1 MNCNRLNSKLK
12 VLALIG
18 IGLAV
23 LCAGPSALAASAE
36 GSADAPLGSAESVLI
51 FSIPTLAWADVTAEK
66 TPHLDALL
74 RQSVIADLSV
84 RSVTRDT
91 SATDG
96 YTTLNSGTR
105 AEGAPEGMLAYLS
118 PEGTLAQQFYV
129 QTGKL
134 PATGEV
140 FNLGLVPVL
149 KINESLLYGAEV
161 GALGTAL
168 SQAKVTRAVIANGDH
183 STAQG
188 QMTYRREA
196 SLGLMDEHGIIDSGE
211 VGRRLLEDD
220 DRYPFGVRYNN
231 EEVADS
237 VGSFLK
243 PKSVVLVEASDMVRA
258 AQAQLLAT
266 TAQQEVIRSQAITH
280 SDALLGLV
288 LKKVDL
294 SKTAVLV
301 VAPNAV
307 DDGSSLTVVGIR
319 APQVQPGLLSSGTT
333 RRAGFVQT
341 VDIAPS
347 VAGFLGVAI
356 PSSMEGTLM
365 ERKGSGG
372 TYEQRTE
379 MLVSESEAAIFRD
392 SVVGPASTLF
402 VLVQLLLWVLAIL
415 TFSRSSTGLR
425 KGVEIATLGVLVYL
439 PITYLA
445 GIFPFEQWGSAA
457 FWAFVILG
465 SALVASG
472 IYALTQRFLV
482 DPLLATLGTILVLLS
497 VDIVIGGPLQ
507 FNTVFGY
514 TPTVAGRFNGMGNP
528 AFSMFA
534 ASAIMASALIAYR
547 VAGRRGTWLG
557 IALLGWAVLL
567 DGAPFWGADVG
578 GALAMIPAAGV
589 TAWMLLGLKVRART
603 AALWGLI
610 SVLVVIGLG
619 ALDLTRPPAERT
631 HLGRLLA
638 DIGTNGYEALNT
650 VVLRKLDANFSVLS
664 SSVWTLMLPLVFAFI
679 AYLFWKSPWRLQ
691 TIAERI
697 PQERAA
703 VAGLITAMVLGFA
716 LNDSGIAVPGI
727 MLGVIS
733 ASLIH
738 LMLRVD
744 DDLPRESVAVGADE
758 NALEPSSGA

>member
-1 MNCNRLNSKLK
+1 MNCNRLNPKLK

-18 IGLAV
+18 IGLALV
-23 LCAGPSALAASAE
+23 CAGPSALAASAE
-36 GSADAPLGSAESVLI
+36 GSADAPLGRAESVLI
-51 FSIPTLAWADVTAEK
+51 FSIPTLAWADVNAK
-66 TPHLDALL
+66 ATPHLDALL
-74 RQSVIADLSV
+74 SESVIADLSV

-91 SATDG
+91 SATDA
-96 YTTLNSGTR
+96 YTTLNAGTR
-105 AEGAPEGMLAYLS
+105 AEGAPEGMLAFLS
-118 PEGTLAQQFYV
+118 PEGTLAQQFAV
-129 QTGKL
+129 QTAKL

-140 FNLGLVPVL
+140 FNLGLVPIL
-149 KINESLLYGAEV
+149 KINEPLLYGAEV

-168 SQAKVTRAVIANGDH
+168 SQGGVARSLIANGDH
-183 STAQG
+183 SAAPG
-188 QMTYRREA
+188 QITYRREA
-196 SLGLMDEHGIIDSGE
+196 SLGLMDDQGIIDSGE

-220 DRYPFGVRYNN
+220 DEYPFGVRYNN
-231 EEVADS
+231 EEVSDS
-237 VGSFLK
+237 VESFLV
-243 PKSVVLVEASDMVRA
+243 PNSVVLVEASDMVRA
-258 AQAQLLAT
+258 AEAQLLAT
-266 TAQQEVIRSQAITH
+266 AAQQGVIRSQAITH
-280 SDALLGLV
+280 SDELLGLL

-301 VAPNAV
+301 VAPNAA
-307 DDGSSLTVVGIR
+307 DDGSSLTVVGVR
-319 APQVQPGLLSSGTT
+319 APQVSAGLLSSGTT

-341 VDIAPS
+341 VDLAPS
-347 VAGFLGVAI
+347 IASLLGVAI

-365 ERKGSGG
+365 ERKGAGG
-372 TYEQRTE
+372 TYEQRTK
-379 MLVSESEAAIFRD
+379 MLVSENEAAIFRD

-402 VLVQLLLWVLAIL
+402 VLVQLLLWVLAIV

-425 KGVEIATLGVLVYL
+425 KGVEIATLGVLAYL

-465 SALVASG
+465 SAIVASA

-482 DPLLATLGTILVLLS
+482 DPLLATLGSILVLLS

-547 VAGRRGTWLG
+547 VAGRRGIWLG

-578 GALAMIPAAGV
+578 GALAMIPSAGV

-603 AALWGLI
+603 AALWGAI
-610 SVLVVIGLG
+610 SVLAVIGLG

-744 DDLPRESVAVGADE
+744 DDLPRESAAVGADE

>member
-1 MNCNRLNSKLK
+1 MNCNRLNPKLK

-23 LCAGPSALAASAE
+23 VCAGPSALAASAE
-36 GSADAPLGSAESVLI
+36 GSADAPLGRAESVLI
-51 FSIPTLAWADVTAEK
+51 FSVPTLAWADVTAEA

-118 PEGTLAQQFYV
+118 PEGTLAQQFAV

-140 FNLGLVPVL
+140 FNLGLVPVQ

-168 SQAKVTRAVIANGDH
+168 SQAEVSRAVIANGDH
-183 STAQG
+183 STALG
-188 QMTYRREA
+188 QLTYRREA

-220 DRYPFGVRYNN
+220 ARYPFGVRYNN
-231 EEVADS
+231 EEVAVS
-237 VGSFLK
+237 VWSFLK

-266 TAQQEVIRSQAITH
+266 TAQQEVIRSQAIAH

-347 VAGFLGVAI
+347 IASLLGVAI

-379 MLVSESEAAIFRD
+379 MLVSENEAAIFRD

-402 VLVQLLLWVLAIL
+402 VLVQLLLWVLAII
-415 TFSRSSTGLR
+415 TFSRSSAGLR
-425 KGVEIATLGVLVYL
+425 KGVEIATLGVLAYL

-457 FWAFVILG
+457 FWAFIILG
-465 SALVASG
+465 SAIVASA

-482 DPLLATLGTILVLLS
+482 DPLLATLGSILVLLS

-534 ASAIMASALIAYR
+534 ASAIMAAALIAYR

-603 AALWGLI
+603 AALWGSI

-744 DDLPRESVAVGADE
+744 DDLPRESAAVGADE